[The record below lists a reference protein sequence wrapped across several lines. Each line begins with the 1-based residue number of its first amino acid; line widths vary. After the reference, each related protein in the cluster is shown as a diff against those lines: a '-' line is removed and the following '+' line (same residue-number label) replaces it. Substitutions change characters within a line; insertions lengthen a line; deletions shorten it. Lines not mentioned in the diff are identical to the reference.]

1 MKYLRY
7 LILLLLPILML
18 SCIKDLEKEGI
29 YTTTTCH
36 GVLIEKRTNQPVAGM
51 RVILTN
57 GNQMPKSTVSALD
70 GTFNIE
76 VDATELDKQYYLLV
90 EADSLYES
98 RMVSL
103 QEVGFGQKEV
113 DLGTIYIVGPEV
125 PVVITK
131 NVMNVAAVSAKGFGE
146 VVDEGKSYVTSR
158 GLCWSTE
165 QYPTVADCQVQ
176 SGSGMG
182 SYEAAITSL
191 SVGTTYYVRAFATNG
206 VGTSYGDQVA
216 ITTLNGLPQVMT
228 ELVGNVLPTSAAC
241 GGIVVDDGGFPVTAR
256 GVCWSTSINPT
267 ISNAHTTNGT
277 GTGNYTSSL
286 IGLQLNTTYYVRAY
300 ALNVNGVVY
309 GEQRSFTTL
318 SGLPAVTTANVTQI
332 GNGTAVCGG
341 NVQSDGG
348 FTVTARGVCFS
359 STPNP
364 TLSGPHTSDGT
375 GLGSFVSQLTGLTPG
390 QSYYVR
396 AYATNS
402 AGTVYG
408 NERVFVGE

>member
-228 ELVGNVLPTSAAC
+228 ELVGNVLPTSAYHQWYGHRKLHQFLDRITVEYHLLCAGIRLECEWGGVWRATQFYHVERFAC
-241 GGIVVDDGGFPVTAR
+241 GDHCECDTDWQWHR
-256 GVCWSTSINPT
+256 RMW
-267 ISNAHTTNGT
+267 
-277 GTGNYTSSL
+277 
-286 IGLQLNTTYYVRAY
+286 R
-300 ALNVNGVVY
+300 
-309 GEQRSFTTL
+309 
-318 SGLPAVTTANVTQI
+318 
-332 GNGTAVCGG
+332 
-341 NVQSDGG
+341 
-348 FTVTARGVCFS
+348 
-359 STPNP
+359 
-364 TLSGPHTSDGT
+364 
-375 GLGSFVSQLTGLTPG
+375 
-390 QSYYVR
+390 
-396 AYATNS
+396 
-402 AGTVYG
+402 
-408 NERVFVGE
+408 